1 MAIREAEAWL
11 PALVVR
17 LVERAAVAVLA
28 GQLLL
33 GVDQREVGLAIVL
46 FDERRRVAPAQT
58 EVEGQVV
65 GRLEVVGGVE
75 RGAVLQVRP
84 RLGQRAAA
92 LARDLIEEEVGNRR
106 AAGRGVGGPGVG
118 TAVGDVAE
126 DAVVA
131 GVVTVHHVVVPRP
144 AELQRVAALQPGQA
158 LVDLEQAVVGIAG
171 AAGRAD
177 VRHVV
182 ADAHLGEAVDR
193 LRPADA
199 QLVVQRTEAAQV
211 ERYVV
216 ERVVVVAD
224 QQVVDDAGA
233 DDAVPVGAHAPE
245 RVLAEGAVEQ
255 RHGGLFGAR
264 FVRLLGVA
272 HVDLVGG
279 RGVPVDL
286 DVELVGL
293 FPGSALA
300 QIVVA
305 EVAQWTADVGPRI
318 EGLVGQQVT
327 RELAEAAHR
336 NLVVR
341 ERLASLR
348 IVDDD
353 RRARREQT
361 AQIAVAP
368 GVGDDRRER
377 IGRRRL
383 LASTLVVGEE
393 EQLVLHDRPANG
405 AAEDLAVEVRF
416 AAAGP
421 VGRPRRRR
429 QLVVAPVVEAVAAD
443 VVGSRL
449 DDHVDDRPGDVA
461 ELGRVVVGLDADLL
475 HRVRARLVGDQ
486 VVDGVVHVDAV
497 EHEVVGLFA
506 LAVDVGPAAAG
517 VLQAVERA
525 RIGRGDPGGVERGG
539 RQVAALHRQLLD
551 LIASAASARRRRS
564 RSAAPRWWRRPRPV
578 PRWRRPRA

>member
-1 MAIREAEAWL
+1 M
-11 PALVVR
+11 
-17 LVERAAVAVLA
+17 
-28 GQLLL
+28 
-33 GVDQREVGLAIVL
+33 
-46 FDERRRVAPAQT
+46 
-58 EVEGQVV
+58 
-65 GRLEVVGGVE
+65 
-75 RGAVLQVRP
+75 
-84 RLGQRAAA
+84 
-92 LARDLIEEEVGNRR
+92 
-106 AAGRGVGGPGVG
+106 
-118 TAVGDVAE
+118 
-126 DAVVA
+126 
-131 GVVTVHHVVVPRP
+131 
-144 AELQRVAALQPGQA
+144 AALQPGQA

-171 AAGRAD
+171 ASSRAD

-182 ADAHLGEAVDR
+182 ADAHLGEAGDR

-211 ERYVV
+211 ERRVV

-224 QQVVDDAGA
+224 QQVVDDAGP

-245 RVLAEGAVEQ
+245 RVLAEAAVEQ

-264 FVRLLGVA
+264 LVRLLGVA
-272 HVDLVGG
+272 HVDLVGV

-305 EVAQWTADVGPRI
+305 EVAQWTADVGARI
-318 EGLVGQQVT
+318 EGLVGQQVA

-341 ERLASLR
+341 ERLAGLR

-353 RRARREQT
+353 RRARREQA

-368 GVGDDRRER
+368 GVGNHRRER

-383 LASTLVVGEE
+383 LPSTLVVGEE

-443 VVGSRL
+443 AVGSRL

-525 RIGRGDPGGVERGG
+525 RIGRGDAGGEERGG

-551 LIASAASARRRRS
+551 LIALQRLPDDRVLGLQHRAGGDDLDLFLDAADLELEVDAGGLRGRQLHGRLDALEAGQLDLHDIAGDRHAGDDIGAGVVGDAGVVDVGRLIGCRDGDAGDGAAAVVGDDAGQRGQAGLGRDGRRRDEPE
-564 RSAAPRWWRRPRPV
+564 AQAHD
-578 PRWRRPRA
+578 